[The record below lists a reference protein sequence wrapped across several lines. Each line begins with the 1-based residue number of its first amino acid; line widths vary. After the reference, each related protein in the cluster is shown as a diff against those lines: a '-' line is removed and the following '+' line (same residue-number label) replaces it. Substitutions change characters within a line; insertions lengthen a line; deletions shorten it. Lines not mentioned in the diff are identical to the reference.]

1 MIGGEKMKI
10 WDGFHLSILTW
21 NLYMGVELPPLFTS
35 TREKIPNLVSKVY
48 RQFLATN
55 LPIRVKAIARE
66 IAGKKPDLIGL
77 QEAVWWQLII
87 PNYRKV
93 TYDFVQLL
101 LIELKKRGLD
111 YEVAIQN
118 KNTSVEL
125 PDNNG
130 NLVRLLDRDVILVRK
145 GYRLTINK
153 RMAKNFKTNLIV
165 QIAGQQIEIL
175 RGWSSIDIQL
185 EGQNIRMINTHLDTN
200 SDIQMYQAKEILEG
214 PANTNLPLIVTGD
227 LNSNAHNYDTP
238 TYKRFIDVGFQDAW
252 EESGNGAG
260 NTCCQDPD
268 LLNNVS
274 NLTSRIDFIL
284 FKNGWESIQAET
296 VGDTPNSRSYSGL
309 WPSDHAGVFSKLQ
322 LRK

>member
-35 TREKIPNLVSKVY
+35 TRDQIPNLVSKVY

-66 IAGKKPDLIGL
+66 IARKKPDLIDL
-77 QEAVWWQLII
+77 QEAVRWQLII

-101 LIELKKRGLD
+101 LIELKKSGLD

-118 KNTSVEL
+118 KNTSVEI

-145 GYRLTINK
+145 GYRIKINK
-153 RMAKNFKTNLIV
+153 RMAKHFKTNLIV

-185 EGQNIRMINTHLDTN
+185 EGQSIRMINTHLDTN
-200 SDIQMYQAKEILEG
+200 SDIQIYQANEILEG
-214 PANTNLPLIVTGD
+214 PAKTKLPLIVTGD
-227 LNSNAHNYDTP
+227 LNSNAHNNDTP
-238 TYKRFIDVGFQDAW
+238 TYRSFIEVGFQDAW
-252 EESGNGAG
+252 EESGNGIG

-268 LLNNVS
+268 LLNNAS

-296 VGDTPNSRSYSGL
+296 VGDKPSSRSYSGL

-322 LRK
+322 LKK